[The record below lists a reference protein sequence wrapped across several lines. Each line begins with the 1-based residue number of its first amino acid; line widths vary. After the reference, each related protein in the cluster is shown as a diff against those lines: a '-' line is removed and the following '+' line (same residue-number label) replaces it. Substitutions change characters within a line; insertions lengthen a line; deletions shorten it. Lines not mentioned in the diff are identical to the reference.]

1 MSKTFSTFQR
11 QQVAVLRSRL
21 CEPRKFMQVIAGP
34 RQVGKTTIALQGVQ
48 TIPHKSHYV
57 SADGPMLQDATW
69 LLQQW
74 ETARLLVNDSPSNE
88 AVLILDEVQ
97 KITNWSAMIKQL
109 WEEDTNNG
117 IALKVVLLGSA
128 PLLVQ
133 HGLTE
138 SLMGRF
144 EVIRVPHWSFSE
156 MRACFNTTLDQF
168 VVYGS
173 YPGAADFVDDH
184 DRWTQY
190 ILHSIIEPTI
200 SKDVLL
206 LSRVDKPILL
216 RRLFELS
223 CAYSGQLLSYTKM
236 LGELTGAGNT
246 TTLAHYLELLCGAGM
261 VQGLQKY
268 SLATVRT
275 KSSIP
280 KLQVFNTALVSAQ
293 SGKTMKQ
300 AIDDKEYYG
309 RVVESAVGAYLA
321 NEAAVGK
328 CELFYWRDR
337 NKEVDFVLRKGDSL
351 VAIEVGIGKGKESTK
366 AHKGIDAFAKNFNP
380 VKTLLVGTNGI
391 ALESFLSQPV
401 EFWFE

>member
-1 MSKTFSTFQR
+1 M
-11 QQVAVLRSRL
+11 
-21 CEPRKFMQVIAGP
+21 
-34 RQVGKTTIALQGVQ
+34 
-48 TIPHKSHYV
+48 
-57 SADGPMLQDATW
+57 
-69 LLQQW
+69 
-74 ETARLLVNDSPSNE
+74 
-88 AVLILDEVQ
+88 
-97 KITNWSAMIKQL
+97 
-109 WEEDTNNG
+109 
-117 IALKVVLLGSA
+117 
-128 PLLVQ
+128 
-133 HGLTE
+133 
-138 SLMGRF
+138 
-144 EVIRVPHWSFSE
+144 
-156 MRACFNTTLDQF
+156 
-168 VVYGS
+168 
-173 YPGAADFVDDH
+173 
-184 DRWTQY
+184 
-190 ILHSIIEPTI
+190 
-200 SKDVLL
+200 
-206 LSRVDKPILL
+206 L